1 MALHTTRIRPGLLY
15 FAFVLI
21 FPIIAL
27 MIVGTPH
34 AGEVC
39 ARVMGGAD
47 ETARFWY
54 EIPCSNDFRAPSWWY
69 GYIGAFVVTGLYAG
83 IAFPV
88 SMVVSGFIIEKLAPN
103 EALLVEWIVT
113 AVLVAIPVVVM
124 LVALA

>member
-1 MALHTTRIRPGLLY
+1 MAQIRPGLLY

-39 ARVMGGAD
+39 ARVMGGSD

-54 EIPCSNDFRAPSWWY
+54 EIPCSDDFRASSWWY
-69 GYIGAFVVTGLYAG
+69 GYIGAFVVTGMYAG

-88 SMVVSGFIIEKLAPN
+88 SIGVSGFIIEKLAPN
-103 EALLVEWIVT
+103 KALLVEWIVT
-113 AVLVAIPVVVM
+113 AVLVAIP
-124 LVALA
+124 LVAMLIAFA

>member
-1 MALHTTRIRPGLLY
+1 MTKLRPSLLY
-15 FAFVLI
+15 LAFVLV
-21 FPIIAL
+21 FPVIAL

-39 ARVMGGAD
+39 ARVMGGTD
-47 ETARFWY
+47 EAARFWY
-54 EIPCSNDFRAPSWWY
+54 EIPCSDDFRASSWWF

-103 EALLVEWIVT
+103 KALLVEWIVT
-113 AVLVAIPVVVM
+113 AVLVAIPLVVM
-124 LVALA
+124 LLAFA

>member
-1 MALHTTRIRPGLLY
+1 MSKIRPGLLY
-15 FAFVLI
+15 LTFVLI

-39 ARVMGGAD
+39 ARVMGGTD

-54 EIPCSNDFRAPSWWY
+54 EIPCSPDFRASSWWY
-69 GYIGAFVVTGLYAG
+69 GYICAFVVTGLYAG

-88 SMVVSGFIIEKLAPN
+88 SLFVSAFIIEKLAPN
-103 EALLVEWIVT
+103 RALLVEWIVT
-113 AVLVAIPVVVM
+113 AVLVAIPLVVM
-124 LVALA
+124 LLAFA